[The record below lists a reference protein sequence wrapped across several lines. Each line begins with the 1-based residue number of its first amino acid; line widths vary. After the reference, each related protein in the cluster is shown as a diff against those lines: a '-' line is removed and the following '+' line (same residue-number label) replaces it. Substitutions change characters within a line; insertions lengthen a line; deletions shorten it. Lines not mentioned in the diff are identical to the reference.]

1 MNIRH
6 LRPILF
12 FLAVAAIHAED
23 IKTTDGKILKDAT
36 ITGNDALGVT
46 VSHSDGIARVAYDKL
61 PEELRKKYNFDPK
74 QAQAQADMERRGAA
88 QRAAE
93 ARAGEVANA
102 AAAAAA
108 DQEKALA
115 VNAVRIKGRILQAT
129 KEGLL
134 VECKPAVPVASG
146 LASIGGGGGVYAPPD
161 PNGKGRPKG
170 VYGTFWIIGHPQQNS
185 KVDNDP
191 IDINGSEEGT
201 YSYTSVAGA
210 ARRVKQYKVVKS
222 FK

>member
-1 MNIRH
+1 MKLH
-6 LRPILF
+6 LRLALF

-23 IKTTDGKILKDAT
+23 IKTTDGVILKDAT

-46 VSHSDGIARVAYDKL
+46 VSHSEGIARVTYDKL
-61 PEELRKKYNFDPK
+61 PEELRKKYNYDPK
-74 QAQAQADMERRGAA
+74 QAQAQAEMERRGAA

-93 ARAGEVANA
+93 ARAGEAANA

-108 DQEKALA
+108 NQEKALVA
-115 VNAVRIKGRILQAT
+115 SAVRIEGRILQAT
-129 KEGLL
+129 KNGLL
-134 VECKPAVPVASG
+134 VECEQEVAVASG
-146 LASIGGGGGVYAPPD
+146 LASIGGGGGVYVPPD
-161 PNGKGRPKG
+161 PNGKGRPKK

-191 IDINGSEEGT
+191 IDINASEAGT

-222 FK
+222 FQ